1 MICRTTQS
9 QAQSFTFSSL
19 YNSLPTILMTILRSL
34 KTATTALTLFI
45 LLIACN
51 PPTLQQQSSSPSSTP
66 QTTNPTTV
74 SRVVALTS
82 LSADIMHRLDQ
93 TKLVG
98 VPGSRLLRQNRDLA
112 KLPQVSE
119 GQTPPNLEKIVA
131 LKPDL
136 VIGAA
141 GFHDQILERLQA
153 TGIRT
158 LTTQVTNWQSLQDL
172 TRTLAT
178 EIQADPEPLLQSY
191 QSFLTPAA
199 ERSAPTLVLVSYQP
213 ILAPNKTSW
222 AGDLLTQFQI
232 SNVAADLQG
241 QSPQRGYITLSPE
254 KILEANPDVLIL
266 VDAGDGAV
274 DKLKAAPFWN
284 KLNAV
289 ANDRVYVFDYYG
301 LVNPGSVG
309 AIEKAC
315 QQLRQVIAI
324 KPQ

>member
-1 MICRTTQS
+1 MMRSQTIITTTLIL
-9 QAQSFTFSSL
+9 AALLTACSS
-19 YNSLPTILMTILRSL
+19 PVE
-34 KTATTALTLFI
+34 
-45 LLIACN
+45 
-51 PPTLQQQSSSPSSTP
+51 QQQSSAPAPVATP
-66 QTTNPTTV
+66 ANVTAA

-82 LSADIMHRLDQ
+82 LSADIVHRLDQ

-98 VPGSRLLRQNRDLA
+98 VPGSRLLRQNPELA

-136 VIGAA
+136 VIGAT
-141 GFHDQILERLQA
+141 GFHDQVLERLKA

-158 LTTQVTNWQSLQDL
+158 LTTQVTSWRSLQDL

-178 EIQADPEPLLQSY
+178 EIQANPEPLLQFY
-191 QSFLTPAA
+191 QSLLPTKSSDSNSKSNSS
-199 ERSAPTLVLVSYQP
+199 SALVLVSYQP

-232 SNVAADLQG
+232 PNVAADLQG

-254 KILEANPDVLIL
+254 KILETNPATLIL
-266 VDAGDGAV
+266 VDVGDGTV
-274 DKLKAAPFWN
+274 EKLKAAPFWN

-289 ANDRVYVFDYYG
+289 TNDRVYIFDYFG
-301 LVNPGSVG
+301 LVNPGSVA
-309 AIEKAC
+309 AIEKAA
-315 QQLRQVIAI
+315 QQLQQIL
-324 KPQ
+324 KTQP